1 MLFPV
6 LGDAGGIGETRRR
19 IKMGERDRGREDK
32 VERRVERKE
41 KTKRPSCSRKDRVV
55 GYVSILF
62 LVLVLESSQSGVST
76 RGETLFLLL
85 LLCKRLEGRD
95 DKVPSDC

>member
-1 MLFPV
+1 M
-6 LGDAGGIGETRRR
+6 
-19 IKMGERDRGREDK
+19 
-32 VERRVERKE
+32 
-41 KTKRPSCSRKDRVV
+41 V

-85 LLCKRLEGRD
+85 LLLCKGGED

>member
-1 MLFPV
+1 M
-6 LGDAGGIGETRRR
+6 RRR
-19 IKMGERDRGREDK
+19 IEIGEREIEEGR
-32 VERRVERKE
+32 
-41 KTKRPSCSRKDRVV
+41 TRVV

-85 LLCKRLEGRD
+85 LLCKGGRGG
-95 DKVPSDC
+95 

>member
-1 MLFPV
+1 M
-6 LGDAGGIGETRRR
+6 
-19 IKMGERDRGREDK
+19 
-32 VERRVERKE
+32 
-41 KTKRPSCSRKDRVV
+41 V

-85 LLCKRLEGRD
+85 LCKRLEGRD

>member
-1 MLFPV
+1 M
-6 LGDAGGIGETRRR
+6 
-19 IKMGERDRGREDK
+19 EDK

-41 KTKRPSCSRKDRVV
+41 KTNRPSCSRKDRVV

-85 LLCKRLEGRD
+85 LWCKRLEGRD

>member
-1 MLFPV
+1 M
-6 LGDAGGIGETRRR
+6 
-19 IKMGERDRGREDK
+19 
-32 VERRVERKE
+32 
-41 KTKRPSCSRKDRVV
+41 V

>member
-1 MLFPV
+1 MRR
-6 LGDAGGIGETRRR
+6 GIEIGG
-19 IKMGERDRGREDK
+19 RDRGREDK

-85 LLCKRLEGRD
+85 LWCKGGRGG
-95 DKVPSDC
+95 

>member
-1 MLFPV
+1 M
-6 LGDAGGIGETRRR
+6 
-19 IKMGERDRGREDK
+19 
-32 VERRVERKE
+32 
-41 KTKRPSCSRKDRVV
+41 V

-76 RGETLFLLL
+76 RGETLFFLL

>member
-1 MLFPV
+1 M
-6 LGDAGGIGETRRR
+6 G
-19 IKMGERDRGREDK
+19 GERGRTRSRDELREKRKRSDRPA
-32 VERRVERKE
+32 VEKA
-41 KTKRPSCSRKDRVV
+41 PQARVV

-85 LLCKRLEGRD
+85 LCKRLEGRD

>member
-1 MLFPV
+1 MRRE
-6 LGDAGGIGETRRR
+6 AGYRW
-19 IKMGERDRGREDK
+19 GERDRGREDK

>member
-1 MLFPV
+1 
-6 LGDAGGIGETRRR
+6 
-19 IKMGERDRGREDK
+19 MGEGGEIEEGR
-32 VERRVERKE
+32 
-41 KTKRPSCSRKDRVV
+41 TRVV

-85 LLCKRLEGRD
+85 WWCKGGRGG
-95 DKVPSDC
+95 

>member
-1 MLFPV
+1 MRS
-6 LGDAGGIGETRRR
+6 RRGR
-19 IKMGERDRGREDK
+19 GRGREI
-32 VERRVERKE
+32 EEGR
-41 KTKRPSCSRKDRVV
+41 TRVV

-85 LLCKRLEGRD
+85 LCKRLEGRD

>member
-1 MLFPV
+1 M
-6 LGDAGGIGETRRR
+6 
-19 IKMGERDRGREDK
+19 
-32 VERRVERKE
+32 
-41 KTKRPSCSRKDRVV
+41 V

-85 LLCKRLEGRD
+85 LLLCKRLEGRD

>member
-1 MLFPV
+1 MRS
-6 LGDAGGIGETRRR
+6 RR
-19 IKMGERDRGREDK
+19 GRGREI
-32 VERRVERKE
+32 EEGR
-41 KTKRPSCSRKDRVV
+41 TRVV

-85 LLCKRLEGRD
+85 LLWCKRLEGRD

>member
-1 MLFPV
+1 
-6 LGDAGGIGETRRR
+6 
-19 IKMGERDRGREDK
+19 MGERDRGREDK

>member
-1 MLFPV
+1 M
-6 LGDAGGIGETRRR
+6 RRR
-19 IKMGERDRGREDK
+19 IEMGGREIEEGRTRSREELREK
-32 VERRVERKE
+32 RKRSDRPAVE
-41 KTKRPSCSRKDRVV
+41 KTPRARVV

-85 LLCKRLEGRD
+85 LSCKRLEGRD